1 MRLVI
6 AAGFAVAFTGCTVGV
21 QTTSEEPDQGVPEK
35 REATTVAPGPEIVPL
50 RSRNGRGTLI
60 AFEDAP
66 LLTRAKNGGTAEN
79 REPGAVIV
87 TLRSRNG
94 RVTVHASEAG
104 PLFTITKN
112 DGTVE
117 ARQLSYVELQD
128 RYPDHYRAFRNS
140 IAADGRMYAG
150 YYEPAFKEGLR
161 EIELA
166 PIKPR
171 VFEPDPIEIPILDAS
186 FR

>member
-6 AAGFAVAFTGCTVGV
+6 AAGFAAAFTGCVAEER
-21 QTTSEEPDQGVPEK
+21 TTAEKPDEGVPET
-35 REATTVAPGPEIVPL
+35 RQATTEA
-50 RSRNGRGTLI
+50 
-60 AFEDAP
+60 AA
-66 LLTRAKNGGTAEN
+66 
-79 REPGAVIV
+79 PGAVIV

-94 RVTVHASEAG
+94 RVTVYASEVG

-117 ARQLSYVELQD
+117 AKQLSYVELQD

-150 YYEPAFKEGLR
+150 YYEPAFKEGVR

-171 VFEPDPIEIPILDAS
+171 AIEPGAIEIPILDAS
-186 FR
+186 SR

>member
-6 AAGFAVAFTGCTVGV
+6 VAGFAVAFTGCAADV
-21 QTTSEEPDQGVPEK
+21 QTNGEKPAEGVPET
-35 REATTVAPGPEIVPL
+35 RQATT
-50 RSRNGRGTLI
+50 
-60 AFEDAP
+60 EDA
-66 LLTRAKNGGTAEN
+66 A
-79 REPGAVIV
+79 PGAVIV

-94 RVTVHASEAG
+94 WITVYASEVG

-150 YYEPAFKEGLR
+150 YYEPAFKGGVR